1 MPQPSFRFLSVS
13 AAALMALGVLCLAV
27 PEVQAGERS
36 RSGSGSYTTGSGRT
50 GTIDS
55 TRDFQRG
62 EGVNR
67 TKNFQ
72 TESGRGAAVDS
83 NKTYTKGE
91 GVSKETGVTTNSG
104 NSYDFTVTR
113 DYDRETGAYSG
124 SVEGQNGKSVIN
136 TGTAGD
142 GQRSGS
148 YTTSGGHSGSY
159 EAGVSK
165 TDAGLAK
172 ERSVTTGGGKEYDT
186 GTTKSYDRDSNT
198 LSGTR
203 IGPRGKTRSRSV
215 TYQLNR

>member
-27 PEVQAGERS
+27 PEAQAGERS
-36 RSGSGSYTTGSGRT
+36 RSGSYTTGSGRT

-67 TKNFQ
+67 TRNFQ

-104 NSYDFTVTR
+104 KSYDYTVTR
-113 DYDRETGAYSG
+113 DYDRETGTYSG
-124 SVEGQNGKSVIN
+124 SVEGQNGKSVTN

-159 EAGVSK
+159 ETGVSK
-165 TDAGLAK
+165 TGEGLAK
-172 ERSVTTGGGKEYDT
+172 EKSVTTGSGKEYDAST
-186 GTTKSYDRDSNT
+186 LKSYDRDSNT

-203 IGPRGKTRSRSV
+203 TGPRGKTRGGSI